1 MSEFL
6 QQIPLVAGPASIMV
20 AVYWWHRRPMMAR
33 DVNRA
38 SMFRVI
44 A

>member
-20 AVYWWHRRPMMAR
+20 GVYWWHRRGRRHSVAR
-33 DVNRA
+33 RI
-38 SMFRVI
+38 RR
-44 A
+44 

>member
-20 AVYWWHRRPMMAR
+20 AVYCWHRHQRGQRHSIPR
-33 DVNRA
+33 RT
-38 SMFRVI
+38 RR
-44 A
+44 